1 MIVWMQIV
9 IFWLDMIF
17 TLMLLLTQTGVMVMF
32 SLLTLLTLP
41 LMMIM
46 KRFTSLILIKMVM

>member
-32 SLLTLLTLP
+32 SLLTLLKLP

>member
-32 SLLTLLTLP
+32 SLLRKVRISGEILLG
-41 LMMIM
+41 
-46 KRFTSLILIKMVM
+46 

>member
-9 IFWLDMIF
+9 IFWLDRIL